1 MARRNDHSREQLQE
15 MALLAS
21 ESIISRE
28 GIEGLSTRKVA
39 SEIGYSVGTLYQ
51 VFNNFDDL
59 VLQLNARTLGRL
71 QLQMTQKQRHDA
83 INRLKQYGYCYVNF
97 AHQQPELWHLLFEH
111 RAANPE
117 QRPEQ
122 LLNNIDALFNL
133 LKHALNELK
142 PQSSDNDLTVTANSL
157 WSGIH
162 GIAVLMLKGK
172 LFDGDLQSA
181 ENAVDCLMKNFIQ
194 GWINQGENHA

>member
-1 MARRNDHSREQLQE
+1 MARRNDHSREQLRE

-21 ESIISRE
+21 ESIISRD
-28 GIEGLSTRKVA
+28 GVDGLSTRKVA
-39 SEIGYSVGTLYQ
+39 QEIGYSAGTLYQ

-59 VLQLNARTLGRL
+59 VMQLNSRTLSRL
-71 QLQMTQKQRHDA
+71 QLQMSQQQRHDA
-83 INRLKQYGYCYVNF
+83 RNRLKHYGYCYLRF

-117 QRPEQ
+117 QRPEE

-133 LKHALNELK
+133 VKVALTELQ
-142 PQSSDNDLTVTANSL
+142 PTCSENDLTVTANSL

-181 ENAVDCLMKNFIQ
+181 EQAVNCLMNNFIQ
-194 GWINQGENHA
+194 GWTSQGERHA